1 MKSKVILITG
11 ASSGM
16 GKVTAEK
23 LISEGHIVYPAAR
36 RIERMDDLKEMGGHP
51 LALDITKEE
60 DVVSVVKRIMDE
72 QGRIDV
78 LWNNAGYGL
87 YGAVEDVP
95 MEKIRY
101 QFDVN
106 FFGLVRMTKEVLPHM
121 RAQGSGTI
129 INTSSMGG
137 KMYTPLGAFYH
148 GTKHALEGWSDCL
161 RLELKQHG
169 INVVILEP
177 GIIKT
182 EFADVMSDGLLDQA
196 KDGAYEDLTRK
207 VAEASL
213 KAYEQGQGTPASE
226 IAEVVSKIVNTNKP
240 NTRYVK
246 GYLAKPFM
254 WVRKNLGDRVFD
266 KAVMSQF

>member
-23 LISEGHIVYPAAR
+23 LIKEGHVVYPAAR
-36 RIERMDDLKEMGGHP
+36 RTEKMKDLEALGGHP
-51 LALDITKEE
+51 IALDVTKDTDIVAAVE
-60 DVVSVVKRIMDE
+60 RIIEE
-72 QGRIDV
+72 QGRIHV

-95 MEKIRY
+95 MEKVRY

-121 RAQGSGTI
+121 RKQKSGTI

-169 INVVILEP
+169 IDVVILEP

-182 EFADVMSDGLLDQA
+182 EFADVLADGLVEQA
-196 KDGAYEDLTRK
+196 KGGAYETMTAAIAK
-207 VAEASL
+207 ASL
-213 KAYEQGQGTPASE
+213 ETYEKGQGTPASA
-226 IAEVVSKIVNTNKP
+226 IAEVVSKIVRSDKP
-240 NTRYVK
+240 KTRYVK
-246 GYLAKPFM
+246 GYLAKPLM
-254 WVRKNLGDRVFD
+254 WVRKYLGDRVFD